1 MGLRQLIHSATAP
14 KPKRRSFDAAS
25 PARGW
30 GQQRPFGRVVSET
43 LSASGTIRSRARA
56 AYANNPHAR
65 AAVEA
70 WVSALVGT
78 GARATPTHRDP
89 DQRDNIA
96 AAIETWTGEADAD
109 GRTDWYGQ
117 QADIAR
123 TLVIDGEALLLLIDT
138 PRGLRLRQ
146 IPSEYL
152 DDSESRDFGSGRQTV
167 GGVEFNAAGERVA
180 YWIRPESPT
189 SPFSTGAA
197 AVRIPASNVLHIFR
211 PMGAG
216 QVRGVSWLAPVL
228 LKLSEIDQLSDALLV
243 GFKTSAMFAGVL
255 HNENDLS
262 GDQPFDGER
271 DGSILN
277 GGLEPGTIKVLPG
290 GYRLTLTTPPQAQQ
304 APEFLSAELRSVA
317 AGMGVPAHLVSGDLR
332 QANYS
337 SLRADLVS
345 FRQRV
350 GQIQYG
356 ILAPQLLRPVHSRA
370 VQSLI
375 LTGALN
381 APGFETR
388 PTDWT
393 AAEFIMPAQPWV
405 DPKKDAE
412 ALRELMDA
420 GLMSR
425 REAVAERGWSIEAL
439 DREIASDIARSAALG
454 LSFGAKPSDKE
465 SHDDDA

>member
-1 MGLRQLIHSATAP
+1 MGLRQIIHSATAP
-14 KPKRRSFDAAS
+14 KTKRRSFDAAS

-43 LSASGTIRSRARA
+43 LSASATIRSRARA
-56 AYANNPHAR
+56 AYGNNAHAR

-109 GRTDWYGQ
+109 GRTDWYGL
-117 QADIAR
+117 QAEIVRAM
-123 TLVIDGEALLLLIDT
+123 VIDGEALVLLIDT
-138 PRGLRLRQ
+138 PAGLRVRHV
-146 IPSEYL
+146 PAEFL

-167 GGVEFNAAGERVA
+167 GGVEFNAAGQRVA
-180 YWIRPESPT
+180 YWIRPESST

-197 AVRIPASNVLHIFR
+197 AVRIAAANVLHIFR
-211 PMGAG
+211 PIGAG

-228 LKLSEIDQLSDALLV
+228 LKLNEIDQLSDALLV
-243 GFKTSAMFAGVL
+243 GFKTAALFSGFL
-255 HNENDLS
+255 TNENDMS
-262 GDQPFDGER
+262 GDQPFAGQK
-271 DGSILN
+271 DGSILTA
-277 GGLEPGTIKVLPG
+277 GLEPGSLQVLGSGWKVEM
-290 GYRLTLTTPPQAQQ
+290 TTPPQAQQ

-317 AGMGVPAHLVSGDLR
+317 AGMGVPAHLVSADLR

-350 GQIQYG
+350 EQIQYG
-356 ILAPQLLRPVHSRA
+356 VLAPQLLRPVHSRA

-375 LTGALN
+375 LTGALS

-393 AAEFIMPAQPWV
+393 V
-405 DPKKDAE
+405 T
-412 ALRELMDA
+412 
-420 GLMSR
+420 
-425 REAVAERGWSIEAL
+425 
-439 DREIASDIARSAALG
+439 
-454 LSFGAKPSDKE
+454 
-465 SHDDDA
+465 

>member
-1 MGLRQLIHSATAP
+1 MGLRELLHSATAP
-14 KPKRRSFDAAS
+14 KRRAFDAAS

-30 GQQRPFGRVVSET
+30 GQQRPFGPVVSET
-43 LSASGTIRSRARA
+43 LAASGPIRSRARA
-56 AYANNPHAR
+56 AYVNNPHAR
-65 AAVEA
+65 AAAEA

-96 AAIETWTGEADAD
+96 AAVETWSGEADAD

-123 TLVIDGEALLLLIDT
+123 AMVVDGEALLLLIDT

-146 IPSEYL
+146 VPAEFLDESETW
-152 DDSESRDFGSGRQTV
+152 DFGNGRQTV
-167 GGVEFNAAGERVA
+167 GGVEFNAAGDRVA

-189 SPFSTGAA
+189 SPFATGAA
-197 AVRIPASNVLHIFR
+197 AVRIDAANVLHIFR
-211 PMGAG
+211 PLGAG
-216 QVRGVSWLAPVL
+216 QVRGVSWLAPIL
-228 LKLSEIDQLSDALLV
+228 LKLNEIDQLSDALLV
-243 GFKTSAMFAGVL
+243 GFKTAAMFAGVL
-255 HNENDLS
+255 SNENDMS
-262 GDQPFDGER
+262 GDQPFDGQR
-271 DGSILN
+271 TGSIMN
-277 GGLEPGTIKVLPG
+277 DGIEPGTIKILPG
-290 GYRLTLTTPPQAQQ
+290 GYKLDMTTPPQAQQ
-304 APEFLSAELRSVA
+304 APEFLSAELRAVA

-350 GQIQYG
+350 EQIQYG
-356 ILAPQLLRPVHSRA
+356 VLAPQLLRAVHSRA
-370 VQSLI
+370 VQSLV
-375 LTGALN
+375 LSGALN

-388 PTDWT
+388 PADWT
-393 AAEFIMPAQPWV
+393 GAEFIMPAQPWV

-425 REAVAERGWSIEAL
+425 REAVAERGWSVEAL
-439 DREIASDIARSAALG
+439 DREIAADRAREAKLG
-454 LSFGAKPSDKE
+454 LSFGAKPTPKE
-465 SHDDDA
+465 SDDDDDA